1 MKVSYLSL
9 MSPPG
14 EAAVSGVPKVS
25 ETLLREFEAIPGVE
39 VDAVTLVDGLAM
51 EETVE
56 RGSVRYHYLPCKPRG
71 KTATLYWRETRELE
85 ARVRGFCPD
94 IVHGQPTG
102 EYLLAATG
110 CGRPH
115 VVTIHGLVMRETAGL
130 SIFREGFLAGAVREY
145 LQRRAIRRA
154 ANILSISPYV
164 EDYLRGWAP
173 GRIWPVSNPIDREF
187 FQMTAASRNGLRIL
201 CVGIVSERKNQVL
214 LVEACELL
222 ARTGIEF
229 ECRIVGKIAAD
240 YGPAIHGAIKAAGL
254 ERRVTL
260 TGIVSREE
268 LLRHYVWSNAVVL
281 ASLEET
287 SPLSLIQAMAAGRPV
302 FGADAA
308 GTPALLEQ
316 GKLGTLFPPGDGSKL
331 AEELGR
337 LATESDPYW
346 QKASLASAHARD
358 RFEPSAVARKT
369 LEVYKSILE
378 GV

>member
-1 MKVSYLSL
+1 

-25 ETLLREFEAIPGVE
+25 ETLLREFEAMPEAE
-39 VDAVTLVDGLAM
+39 VDAVTLVDGLAA
-51 EETVE
+51 EQTVT

-71 KTATLYWRETRELE
+71 KTATLYWRETRELA
-85 ARVRGFCPD
+85 ARVRGLCPD

-115 VVTIHGLVMRETAGL
+115 VVTVHGLVMRETAGL
-130 SIFREGFLAGAVREY
+130 SIFKEGFLAGAVREY
-145 LQRRAIRRA
+145 LQRRAVRRA
-154 ANILSISPYV
+154 ANIISISPYV

-173 GRIWPVSNPIDREF
+173 GRVWPVPNPIDREF
-187 FQMTAASRNGLRIL
+187 FEMTAASRNGLRIL
-201 CVGIVSERKNQVL
+201 CVGIVSERKNQAM
-214 LVEACELL
+214 LVEACGLL
-222 ARTGIEF
+222 ARAGIDF
-229 ECRIVGKIAAD
+229 ECRVVGRIAAD
-240 YGPAIHGAIKAAGL
+240 YEAKLRQAVRAGGV
-254 ERRVTL
+254 ERQVGI

-268 LLRHYVWSNAVVL
+268 LVRHYAWSNAVVL

-316 GKLGTLFPPGDGSKL
+316 GRLGTLFPPDAASTL
-331 AEELGR
+331 ADELRR
-337 LATESDPYW
+337 LAAEADPYW
-346 QKASLASAHARD
+346 EKASLASAHARA
-358 RFEPSAVARKT
+358 RFEPSAVARNT